1 MRVHAIEAFDD
12 NYIWA
17 IETNNNDTVII
28 VDPGEAKPV
37 QQWLKQNNKS
47 IDSIL
52 VTHHH
57 YDHTGGIAELLQE
70 TPCPVIGPNNP
81 EIKTLTKT
89 VSEGDTV
96 TVGGTSWQVFSTPG
110 HTLDHISFYTS
121 GFLFCGDTLFSGGC
135 GRMFEGTPEQFTRS
149 LLKLRKLP
157 GETRVFCAHE
167 YTQANLSFALKVE
180 PNNAVLQSYAEKV
193 KMLREQD
200 LITLPSTLQLE
211 LAINPFL
218 RFDQKSV
225 IAAASEHAGSVKNT
239 PEDVFYTIRQWKDT
253 A

>member
-17 IETNNNDTVII
+17 IETNDKNKVII
-28 VDPGEAKPV
+28 VDPGEAQPV
-37 QQWLKQNNKS
+37 QQWLEQNSKS
-47 IDSIL
+47 IETIL

-57 YDHTGGIAELLQE
+57 YDHTGGIAELIEQS
-70 TPCPVIGPNNP
+70 PCPVIGPENP
-81 EIKTLTKT
+81 EIETLTQT
-89 VSEGDTV
+89 VTEGDEL
-96 TVGGTSWQVFSTPG
+96 TVGGIQWQVLTTPG
-110 HTLDHISFYTS
+110 HTLDHISFYTP

-135 GRMFEGTPEQFTRS
+135 GRMFEGTPEQFTQS

-167 YTQANLSFALKVE
+167 YTQANVNFALKVE
-180 PNNAVLQSYAEKV
+180 PENAVLQSYAEKV
-193 KMLREQD
+193 RMLREQEQ
-200 LITLPSTLQLE
+200 ITLPSTLQLE

-225 IAAASEHAGSVKNT
+225 IAAANKHAESVKNS
-239 PEDVFYTIRQWKDT
+239 PEDVFYTIRQWKDN